1 MIPKEGETS
10 ELVKT
15 ITQSDIEQF
24 AELVGDRNP
33 VHVNPDFAKKTRFGR
48 PIAHGMWG
56 LSLVSAVL
64 GTKLPGPGTIYLSQT
79 VQFKAPVFAGDTL
92 TAKVKVLE
100 VRQDKPIVKL
110 ETTCENQKGEL
121 ILNGRISGSRRR
133 RGLISRNYFSR
144 NETLSKLL

>member
-15 ITQSDIEQF
+15 ITQGDIEQF

-121 ILNGRISGSRRR
+121 ILKGESVV
-133 RGLISRNYFSR
+133 LV
-144 NETLSKLL
+144 EDVD